1 MQNVNIGSEEFGA
14 AADEPILL
22 ISSHEPAK
30 PGHGAIIAEQIPDAR
45 LMIVQGMG
53 HTLPPEV
60 HDEPATA
67 ILTHTAG

>member
-1 MQNVNIGSEEFGA
+1 MGVLHQVKAPTLVIEG
-14 AADEPILL
+14 
-22 ISSHEPAK
+22 SHEPAK
-30 PGHGAIIAEQIPDAR
+30 PGHGALIAEQIPDAR

-60 HDEPATA
+60 HEELADA